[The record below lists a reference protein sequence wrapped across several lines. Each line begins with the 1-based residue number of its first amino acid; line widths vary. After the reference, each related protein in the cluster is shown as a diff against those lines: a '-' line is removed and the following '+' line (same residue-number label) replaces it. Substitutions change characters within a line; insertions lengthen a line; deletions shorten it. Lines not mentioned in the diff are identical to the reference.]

1 MKRIASITGEEN
13 TICGALFAI
22 RLGGDNELSSTSVA
36 LVVEDVEAVVV
47 ETVAVVEVV
56 EVVEEEVAG
65 VVEEVEVEV
74 VVETAV
80 VVGVGVRFVVVGTE
94 SVDVLCATLV
104 EVTGVGMVVVSRCSY
119 WVFTACVNNETTSYV
134 IVIWHAATNHS
145 KNT

>member
-1 MKRIASITGEEN
+1 MKRRASITGEEN

-104 EVTGVGMVVVSRCSY
+104 EVAGVGMVVVSRCSY
-119 WVFTACVNNETTSYV
+119 WVFTACVNKETTSYV